1 METHQILDAFFCLF
15 VYLKQNMV
23 FLTCVLLGFFIA
35 AGGSITPS
43 FLNLTVV
50 KFSLRNGK
58 KPAFYLIGGYAT
70 ILFFQAN
77 IGAYLS
83 NILMKNSEDITLIQK
98 IGTGI
103 LFLLSFNFFRLH
115 FTSKAPKEKQDIPK
129 SKAYFHGILMSS
141 LNTIAIP
148 FYFTTISFLIGLDY
162 FEYSLL
168 NSFYFSVGSTLGSF
182 TLYSL
187 YAIVAEKIE
196 HKLQYVATKMDFIL
210 GCLTGVVA
218 IGNLIYLLNK

>member
-1 METHQILDAFFCLF
+1 M
-15 VYLKQNMV
+15 N
-23 FLTCVLLGFFIA
+23 FLIFILLGFGIA
-35 AGGSITPS
+35 VVGSITPS

-58 KPAFYLIGGYAT
+58 KAAFYLIGGYAT
-70 ILFFQAN
+70 VLFFQAN

-83 NILMKNSEDITLIQK
+83 SILMENSEYITLLQK

-103 LFLLSFNFFRLH
+103 LFLLSINFFRLY
-115 FTSKAPKEKQDIPK
+115 FTFKVKKIKEEIPK
-129 SKAYFHGILMSS
+129 SKAYLHGIVMSL

-148 FYFTTISFLIGLDY
+148 FYFTTISVLIGLEY
-162 FEYSLL
+162 FEYSYL
-168 NSFYFSVGSTLGSF
+168 NGFYFSIGSTIGSF

-187 YAIVAEKIE
+187 YAIIASKIE
-196 HKLQYVATKMDFIL
+196 HKLTFIASKMDLIL

-218 IGNLIYLLNK
+218 LGNFIFLLYK

>member
-1 METHQILDAFFCLF
+1 MHILIFIF
-15 VYLKQNMV
+15 
-23 FLTCVLLGFFIA
+23 LGFCIA
-35 AGGSITPS
+35 AAGSITPS

-58 KPAFYLIGGYAT
+58 KAAFYLIGGYAT

-83 NILMKNSEDITLIQK
+83 SVLMKNSEYITLIQK

-103 LFLLSFNFFRLH
+103 LFLLSINFFRLY
-115 FTSKAPKEKQDIPK
+115 FTSIEKKEKKEIPK
-129 SKAYFHGILMSS
+129 SKAYLHGIIMSS

-148 FYFTTISFLIGLDY
+148 FYFTSISVLIGLEY
-162 FEYSLL
+162 FEYSYL
-168 NSFYFSVGSTLGSF
+168 NSFYFSIGSTLGSF

-187 YAIVAEKIE
+187 YAIIANKIE
-196 HKLQYVATKMDFIL
+196 HKLTFIASKMDFIL

-218 IGNLIYLLNK
+218 IGNAVYLYI

>member
-1 METHQILDAFFCLF
+1 M
-15 VYLKQNMV
+15 N
-23 FLTCVLLGFFIA
+23 FLIFIVLGFGIA
-35 AGGSITPS
+35 AAGSITPS

-58 KPAFYLIGGYAT
+58 KAAFYLIGGYAT

-83 NILMKNSEDITLIQK
+83 SILMKNSTYITLIQK

-103 LFLLSFNFFRLH
+103 LFLLSINFFRIH
-115 FTSKAPKEKQDIPK
+115 FTSNEKKEKKEIPK
-129 SKAYFHGILMSS
+129 SKAYSHGIIMSS

-148 FYFTTISFLIGLDY
+148 FYFTSISVLIGLEY

-168 NSFYFSVGSTLGSF
+168 NGFYFSIGSTLGSF
-182 TLYSL
+182 SLYSL
-187 YAIVAEKIE
+187 YAIVAEKIQ
-196 HKLQYVATKMDFIL
+196 HKLTYIAAKMDFIL
-210 GCLTGVVA
+210 GCLTGIVA
-218 IGNLIYLLNK
+218 IVNLVYLLL